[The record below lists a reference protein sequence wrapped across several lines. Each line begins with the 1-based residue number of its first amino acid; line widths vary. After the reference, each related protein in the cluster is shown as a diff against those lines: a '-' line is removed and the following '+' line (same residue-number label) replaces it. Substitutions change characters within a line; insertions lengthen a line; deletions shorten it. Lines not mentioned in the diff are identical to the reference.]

1 MPGMVW
7 SKGMEQ
13 RRGTEI
19 GNVYPK
25 MVGILRNAY
34 KICRGPSGKQTERKL
49 EHVME
54 ILWNDEK
61 LECQLWGSQSF
72 WLFHEK
78 RTNIKKTMLGKFKL

>member
-13 RRGTEI
+13 RWGTEI
-19 GNVYPK
+19 GNVYSK

-49 EHVME
+49 ERVME
-54 ILWNDEK
+54 IL
-61 LECQLWGSQSF
+61 L
-72 WLFHEK
+72 
-78 RTNIKKTMLGKFKL
+78 